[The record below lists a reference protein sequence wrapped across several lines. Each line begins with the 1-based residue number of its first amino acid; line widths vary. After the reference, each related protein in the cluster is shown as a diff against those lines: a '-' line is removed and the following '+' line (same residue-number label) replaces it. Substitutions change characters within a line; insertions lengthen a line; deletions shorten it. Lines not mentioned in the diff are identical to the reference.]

1 MLAVRDSYPAIRLLP
16 LGTNTGFTGGISAG
30 VARSTAR
37 NVVFLNNDAVPERGW
52 LAALVQAID
61 DAPDDVVSVGGKI
74 VSLDGQL
81 IDFIGGAPAFC
92 GHAVQHGFRLPPGP
106 PPPPAQGHG
115 MLLPPGRRQH

>member
-74 VSLDGQL
+74 VSPDGQL
-81 IDFIGGAPAFC
+81 IDFIGGGAAPQR
-92 GHAVQHGFRLPPGP
+92 HRLPTGLSRP
-106 PPPPAQGHG
+106 
-115 MLLPPGRRQH
+115 RQH